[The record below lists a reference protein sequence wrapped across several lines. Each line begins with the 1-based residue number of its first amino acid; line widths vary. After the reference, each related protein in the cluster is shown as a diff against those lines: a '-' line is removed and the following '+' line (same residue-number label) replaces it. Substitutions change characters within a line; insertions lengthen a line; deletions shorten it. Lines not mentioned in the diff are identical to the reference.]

1 MPLAPPVIKI
11 ELLVSFIIKYLGGQS
26 ARERRCGLDSK
37 PFINQVRFDFPRKRS
52 GHEGV
57 QDAVQPA
64 WNDFGAVFAQ
74 TAEALRYALLDA
86 HRFHRHGLRIEAE
99 LVEHRCVRK
108 PGCQYSDVDTQRFEL
123 IVKRLAKAVYIR
135 LRGSVIRHTRNA
147 AFRTHR
153 PREDQAAPPPLGEFR
168 AEVVGDVQMC
178 HRTHPQGRLMQLPTK
193 LQELAGISSAGIGDD
208 KADIEIVSG
217 GAELPDETLPR
228 DIKHDDSMLHTVTL
242 AT

>member
-11 ELLVSFIIKYLGGQS
+11 VLLVSFIIKYLGDQS

-74 TAEALRYALLDA
+74 TAEGLRYALLNA

-99 LVEHRCVRK
+99 LGEHRCVRK
-108 PGCQYSDVDTQRFEL
+108 PGCQYSYVDTQRFDL
-123 IVKRLAKAVYIR
+123 IVTRLAKAVYMR
-135 LRGSVIRHTRNA
+135 LRGSVSRHTRNA

-168 AEVVGDVQMC
+168 AKVVGDVQMC

-193 LQELAGISSAGIGDD
+193 LQELAGISGAGIGDD

-217 GAELPDETLPR
+217 GGELPDEILPR
-228 DIKHDDSMLHTVTL
+228 DIQHDDSMLHTV
-242 AT
+242 APA